1 MLETAVI
8 ALGVNLVLWGL
19 TMILTIHYKR
29 LGNISRRQNT
39 PGRSNTALPSVAVV
53 IVAQEEAEELRRHLP
68 VFLKQKYPAEFQV
81 IVVDIHSTDDTLKLL
96 EKLEEEYPQLAHS
109 SIPSSAR
116 DISKQRLAMML
127 GIKTAFTEWV
137 VFTKADC
144 CPESE
149 EWLTSFM
156 QAARQGKEAV
166 IGLTR
171 YAQRDSMLMQK
182 RQFLRL
188 WRQMLWIP
196 FAQHHHPYKAED
208 TLLAYRKE
216 YFFSHHGFES
226 DSKRL
231 VGAAALLV
239 NKNISNRQCAI
250 SVSPEAMLIQ
260 DNPLPY
266 TWLQERVFDV
276 DIYKHAAHK
285 FLYISWY
292 TLRILL
298 PLLYTLSTIA
308 ACILWLD
315 NSIVLVTIAALW
327 LSVGIVRD
335 IAFNRTVRQF
345 NMKAYHLL
353 LPYLCS
359 AVVVWE
365 IHAWAKWRITSKK
378 AFRKKFV

>member
-8 ALGVNLVLWGL
+8 ALGVNLVLWGV
-19 TMILTIHYKR
+19 TMILTIHYTR

-196 FAQHHHPYKAED
+196 FAQNHHPYKAED

-345 NMKAYHLL
+345 NMKPYHLL